1 MYERADIIFVIAGP
15 VVCVAFYVLQVLYHM
30 AENAHIMVR
39 MFLLVR
45 NMLVAGTWQ
54 KETEQL
60 QCGKQQ
66 ENQGLLSHQP
76 GLLSESQMRLGTR
89 RPCKYSLVF

>member
-15 VVCVAFYVLQVLYHM
+15 VVGVTFYVLQVLYHM

-54 KETEQL
+54 QETEQL

-66 ENQGLLSHQP
+66 ENQGLLSHQL
-76 GLLSESQMRLGTR
+76 GLLSESQMRQGTR

>member
-15 VVCVAFYVLQVLYHM
+15 VIGVPFYVLQVLYHM
-30 AENAHIMVR
+30 AENAQIMVR
-39 MFLLVR
+39 MFLLV
-45 NMLVAGTWQ
+45 AGTWQ
-54 KETEQL
+54 QETEQL

-76 GLLSESQMRLGTR
+76 GLLSESQMRQGTR

>member
-15 VVCVAFYVLQVLYHM
+15 VVRVAFYVLQVLYHM

-39 MFLLVR
+39 MFLL
-45 NMLVAGTWQ
+45 LVAGTWQ
-54 KETEQL
+54 QETEQL
-60 QCGKQQ
+60 QCGEQQ
-66 ENQGLLSHQP
+66 ENRGLLSHQL
-76 GLLSESQMRLGTR
+76 GLLSESQMRQGTR